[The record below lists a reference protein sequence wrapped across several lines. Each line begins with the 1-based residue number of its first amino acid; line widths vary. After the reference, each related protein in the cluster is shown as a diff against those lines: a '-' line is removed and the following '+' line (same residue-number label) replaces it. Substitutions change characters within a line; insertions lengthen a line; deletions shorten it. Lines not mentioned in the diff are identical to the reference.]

1 MHVFLFFIPG
11 ILLIFSKAFNKK
23 PLTEFLIYVV
33 GLSLS
38 FFVVLPW
45 FVKYLNV
52 PLMLSAYLVFIFSS
66 VLMVINIK
74 RIDLKHLNADR
85 QEILLM
91 GIFLIVLLLRC
102 LPMFFQ
108 IAPAGADMSM
118 HSYIARL
125 IYDNDGIPNSYRP
138 LLPISNFGAYPSGFP
153 TLSTLTS
160 LLCDCPVYRS
170 GLLMSCITHALIC
183 FGLYILLLRFFDR
196 NTAAATSIAATFL
209 TRSPQWIIRWG
220 GNPTVLALF
229 FFIIA
234 FSLIIELKER
244 PSWLKVI
251 FASLSLAA
259 VLITHSIIFYVG
271 GIILAIYFLLSIKDY
286 KYVYPTAAC
295 LFVFMLLFLLP
306 YLANLK
312 FTLSKSAIESTRAW
326 QMVDA
331 KSVVYD
337 LAASIPFLLLS
348 IFGLPL
354 LLKKNRHMAF
364 TFLSITAVL
373 IVLTMNFRLW
383 LMPFSYLLY
392 PGRVALALIIPLAI
406 FAAPSISK
414 IISLQ
419 KKTLLISFVITGLFF
434 YCAFYLYNS
443 IAMCSVTRA
452 DLDAF
457 KWMDNTIS
465 KSAVIMNN
473 YGDAGLWIPA
483 IIGRTI
489 MNPHSEPVNYEEL
502 SARLRRYSADYIYIG
517 SKAVYGNIR
526 YKKEELQK
534 YPLKYKLLYINDG
547 AQIWKIL

>member
-11 ILLIFSKAFNKK
+11 ILLIFSKDFNKK

-33 GLSLS
+33 GLSMS

-45 FVKYLNV
+45 LMKYINI
-52 PLMLSAYLVFIFSS
+52 PLMLSAYLVFIFSAA
-66 VLMVINIK
+66 LMVINIK
-74 RIDLKHLNADR
+74 RIDLRHLNADR
-85 QEILLM
+85 QEMVLM
-91 GIFLIVLLLRC
+91 GIFLLVLLLRC

-108 IAPAGADMSM
+108 IVPAGADMSM

-138 LLPISNFGAYPSGFP
+138 LLPISNFGACPAGFP
-153 TLSTLTS
+153 TLSALVS

-170 GLLMSCITHALIC
+170 SLFMACVTHAMIC

-209 TRSPQWIIRWG
+209 TRSPQWVIRWG

-244 PSWLKVI
+244 PSWLMVI

-259 VLITHSIIFYVG
+259 GLITHSIILYVG
-271 GIILAIYFLLSIKDY
+271 GFMLAIYFLLSIKDY

-295 LFVFMLLFLLP
+295 LIVFMLIFLLP

-331 KSVVYD
+331 KSVMYD
-337 LAASIPFLLLS
+337 LAAGIPFLLLS
-348 IFGLPL
+348 LFGLPL
-354 LLKKNRHMAF
+354 LLKKNRQVAF
-364 TFLSITAVL
+364 IFLLITAVL
-373 IVLTMNFRLW
+373 IVLIMNYRFW
-383 LMPFSYLLY
+383 FMPFSYLLY
-392 PGRVALALIIPLAI
+392 PGHVALALIIPLAV
-406 FAAPSISK
+406 FAAPAISK
-414 IISLQ
+414 IITIQ
-419 KKTLLISFVITGLFF
+419 KKVLLIIFSIIGLSF

-443 IAMCSVTRA
+443 ISMSPVTST
-452 DLDAF
+452 DMDAF
-457 KWMDNTIS
+457 KWIDREIG
-465 KSAVIMNN
+465 KKAVIGNN

-489 MNPHSEPVNYEEL
+489 MDPHSEPVHYEEL
-502 SARLRRYSADYIYIG
+502 KARLMRYSADYIYIG
-517 SKAVYGNIR
+517 SKAVYGDIQ

-534 YPLKYKLLYINDG
+534 DPLKFKLIYINDG
-547 AQIWKIL
+547 AQMWKVL

>member
-45 FVKYLNV
+45 FMKYLNV

-66 VLMVINIK
+66 VLMVINRK

-85 QEILLM
+85 QEIILI
-91 GIFLIVLLLRC
+91 GIFLLVLLLRC

-108 IAPAGADMSM
+108 IAPVGADMSM

-138 LLPISNFGAYPSGFP
+138 LLPISNFGAYPAGFP
-153 TLSTLTS
+153 TLSALIS

-170 GLLMSCITHALIC
+170 SLFMSCLTHALIC
-183 FGLYILLLRFFDR
+183 FGLYILLLRFFNK

-234 FSLIIELKER
+234 FSLIMELKEK
-244 PSWLKVI
+244 PSWPKVV

-295 LFVFMLLFLLP
+295 LFVLMLIFLLP

-312 FTLSKSAIESTRAW
+312 FTLSKSTIESTRAW
-326 QMVDA
+326 QIIDA
-331 KSVVYD
+331 RSIMYD
-337 LAASIPFLLLS
+337 LAAGSPFLLLS
-348 IFGLPL
+348 LLGLPI
-354 LLKKNRHMAF
+354 LLKKNRQLAF

-373 IVLTMNFRLW
+373 IVLTMNFRFW
-383 LMPFSYLLY
+383 FMPFSYLLY

-406 FAAPSISK
+406 FASLAISK
-414 IISLQ
+414 IMTIQ
-419 KKTLLISFVITGLFF
+419 KKALLIAFSLIGLSF

-443 IAMCSVTRA
+443 ISMCAVTQA
-452 DLDAF
+452 DLEAF
-457 KWMDNTIS
+457 RWMDNTIG
-465 KSAVIMNN
+465 KRAVIGNN

-489 MNPHSEPVNYEEL
+489 MDPHSEPVNSEEL
-502 SARLRRYSADYIYIG
+502 KAHLRRYSADYIYIG
-517 SKAVYGNIR
+517 SKVVYGNIQ

-534 YPLKYKLLYINDG
+534 DPLKYKLVYINDG
-547 AQIWKIL
+547 AQVWKVL